1 MDRHALRYLRWLG
14 ATMLA
19 AAAAVALMV
28 LLVDPYGLYGWVDV
42 AGFNRV
48 KAPLARYQNEIK
60 LARAL
65 RLRPQVVLVGNS
77 RVEAGF
83 DPDGPALRGANA
95 INLGI
100 AGTGTPTA
108 IGQLRYLAAHGIR
121 PRRVIAGLDVVDA
134 MTPRPIV
141 SARAP
146 VLRIPWP
153 GRWWQLDALLSA
165 ASLRDTLWTVALQR
179 DADGAMATP
188 RGFNPLRQYGSAARL
203 EGYAA
208 IFRQRAQE
216 NARKLAARSGGGLDV
231 PAVRAEVRALLDA
244 AAQGNPAVR
253 VDLLVYPYHA
263 QLLAMFEAAG
273 LWRRFEAW
281 KAVLREEVAAA
292 RLRHPRARIVLA
304 DFGAYGPWQC
314 EPIPAE
320 GSGAMTTWY
329 WEAGHF
335 KAALGEVLL
344 ARLDDT
350 ADRAHDATAGR
361 AACVARQPGL
371 FIDAARLVARAGR

>member
-1 MDRHALRYLRWLG
+1 MDRHALCYLRWLG

-19 AAAAVALMV
+19 AGMAVALLV
-28 LLVDPYGLYGWVDV
+28 LLIDPYGLYGWVDV
-42 AGFNRV
+42 AGLNRV
-48 KAPLARYQNEIK
+48 KAPLARYQYEIK

-65 RLRPQVVLVGNS
+65 RLGPQVILVGNS
-77 RVEAGF
+77 RMEAGF

-95 INLGI
+95 VNLGI

-134 MTPRPIV
+134 LTSQPVPP
-141 SARAP
+141 ARAP

-153 GRWWQLDALLSA
+153 GRLWRLDALLSA
-165 ASLRDTLWTVALQR
+165 ASLRDALWTVALQR
-179 DADGAMATP
+179 DGDGAVATL

-208 IFRQRAQE
+208 LFRQRAQE
-216 NARKLAARSGGGLDV
+216 NARKLAARTGGGLDV
-231 PAVRAEVRALLDA
+231 AAVRAEVRALLDA
-244 AAQGNPAVR
+244 AARDNPAVR
-253 VDLLVYPYHA
+253 IDLLIYPYHA

-273 LWRRFEAW
+273 LWQRFEAW
-281 KAVLREEVAAA
+281 KALLREEVAAA
-292 RLRHPRARIVLA
+292 RLRHPGARIALA
-304 DFGAYGPWQC
+304 DFGVYDRWQC
-314 EPIPAE
+314 EPIPAA
-320 GSGAMTTWY
+320 GSDATTKWY

-344 ARLDDT
+344 ARLDDPGGG
-350 ADRAHDATAGR
+350 ASDAAGR
-361 AACVARQPGL
+361 AACMADQPGL
-371 FIDAARLVARAGR
+371 FSDAARLVARARD